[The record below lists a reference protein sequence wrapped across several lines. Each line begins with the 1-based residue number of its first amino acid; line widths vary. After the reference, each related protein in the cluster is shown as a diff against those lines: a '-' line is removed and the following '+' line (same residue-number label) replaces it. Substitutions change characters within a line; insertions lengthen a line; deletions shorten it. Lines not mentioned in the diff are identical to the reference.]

1 VSFLRLLTGR
11 STDDFAALRMVVGLG
26 NPGEEYVD
34 TPHNIGF
41 AVVQALA
48 SRSNVGFRRGP
59 KPKMES
65 VRIPG
70 SPSLILMRPM
80 SFMNLSGQPV
90 VAAMKWF
97 SLKPEQ
103 VMVVCDDVNLPL
115 GRIRIRRNGG
125 AGGQKGLLSIIQTLG
140 TEEIGRLRIGVDGGS
155 PGADVASHVLSKFR
169 GDRKKHAIKA
179 ADEAADAIECWLHEG
194 IEAAMNKYNQQN
206 NEA

>member
-1 VSFLRLLTGR
+1 
-11 STDDFAALRMVVGLG
+11 MVVGLG
-26 NPGEEYVD
+26 NPGEEYED

-48 SRSNVGFRRGP
+48 SRSNVSFRRGP

-90 VAAMKWF
+90 AAAMKWF

-169 GDRKKHAIKA
+169 GDRKKHATKA

-194 IEAAMNKYNQQN
+194 IEAVMNKYNQ
-206 NEA
+206 